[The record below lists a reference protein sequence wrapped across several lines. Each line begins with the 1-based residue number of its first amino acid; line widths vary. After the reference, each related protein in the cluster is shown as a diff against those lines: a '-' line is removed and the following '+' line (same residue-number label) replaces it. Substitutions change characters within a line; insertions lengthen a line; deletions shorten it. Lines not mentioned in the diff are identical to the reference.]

1 MARSWP
7 GGCRVSATQGS
18 SSRLLDADSGWAGS
32 VEVRL
37 QSEDFSRYVER
48 IDGTL
53 DGGEEA
59 EFAFLLGETAGAL
72 ALGDEANFGV
82 GCHLTELMDLVGVA
96 DLIWVKIRYDGNTCT
111 VARCF
116 GELRGI
122 DSVGHE
128 SGELLE
134 GCQDEIAR
142 FLIPS
147 TDDDLLHNDLHSQF
161 VPQLYYR
168 PMRAL
173 S

>member
-1 MARSWP
+1 
-7 GGCRVSATQGS
+7 
-18 SSRLLDADSGWAGS
+18 
-32 VEVRL
+32 
-37 QSEDFSRYVER
+37 
-48 IDGTL
+48 L

-116 GELRGI
+116 GELRRI
-122 DSVGHE
+122 DSVGHD

-168 PMRAL
+168 PVRAL